1 MDDVGVMRE
10 LAGLDER
17 ERKLRTRAEKVP
29 LLIEETR
36 KKIEDAEEEIA
47 GAKNDAEERKRTI
60 RTLELEIQEMIQIF
74 T

>member
-17 ERKLRTRAEKVP
+17 ERKLRTRAEEVP

-47 GAKNDAEERKRTI
+47 GAKNDAEERKRSVY
-60 RTLELEIQEMIQIF
+60 
-74 T
+74 